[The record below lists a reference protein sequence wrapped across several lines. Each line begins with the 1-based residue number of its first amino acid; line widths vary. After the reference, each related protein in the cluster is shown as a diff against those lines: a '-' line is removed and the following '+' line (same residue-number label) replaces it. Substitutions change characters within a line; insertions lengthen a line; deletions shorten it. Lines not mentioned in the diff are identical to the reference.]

1 MGKLDGRVAL
11 ITGASRG
18 LGKAMAIAFA
28 GEGASVAVGYNTS
41 AEGAADTV
49 DTIRGAGGDAQAYR
63 GDITDPETVDSIVAG
78 VVERFGGIDILVNN
92 AGVVSTSPLVEMS
105 VEDWD
110 SIFAVHVRAM
120 FLCCRAVVPHM
131 LERGSGRIVN
141 MGGTFGMTGMENFTH
156 LSAAKAAMI
165 GFTRALA
172 KEVGPGGIRVNCL
185 TPAMIRGE
193 TTANLPPDYLE
204 SLRQRYPLRRLGE
217 VGDVNACALFLASD
231 DSDFVTGQN
240 LAPAGGEVMP

>member
-1 MGKLDGRVAL
+1 MARLDGKVAL

-28 GEGASVAVGYNTS
+28 AEGAAIAVGYNSS

-49 DTIRGAGGDAQAYR
+49 DTIRGAGGEAESYQ
-63 GDITDPETVDSIVAG
+63 GDITSPEIVDGIVADVIG
-78 VVERFGGIDILVNN
+78 RFGKIDILVNN
-92 AGVVSTSPLVEMS
+92 AGLVNASPLVDMA
-105 VEDWD
+105 VETWD
-110 SIFAVHVRAM
+110 AMFAIHVRAM
-120 FLCCRAVVPHM
+120 FLCSRAVVPHM
-131 LERGSGRIVN
+131 LKQGSGKIIN

-156 LSAAKAAMI
+156 MSAAKAAMI

-172 KEVGPGGIRVNCL
+172 KEIGPSGIRVNCL
-185 TPAMIRGE
+185 TPSMIRGE
-193 TTANLPPDYLE
+193 TTAAMPQDYLE
-204 SLRQRYPLRRLGE
+204 ALRQRYPLRRLGE
-217 VGDVNACALFLASD
+217 VEDVNACALFLASD

>member
-1 MGKLDGRVAL
+1 MGKLVDRVAF

-28 GEGASVAVGYNTS
+28 GEGAAVAVGYNSS

-49 DTIRGAGGDAQAYR
+49 ETIRSAGGDAEAYR
-63 GDITDPETVDSIVAG
+63 GDITDPEVVEGIVSG

-92 AGVVSTSPLVEMS
+92 AGVVSASPLVDMS
-105 VEDWD
+105 VEAWD
-110 SIFAVHVRAM
+110 TMLAVHVRAM
-120 FLCCRAVVPHM
+120 FLCCRAAVPHM
-131 LERGSGRIVN
+131 LRKGSGNIIN

-172 KEVGPGGIRVNCL
+172 REVGPQGIRVNCL

-193 TTANLPPDYLE
+193 TTANLPQDYLE

-217 VGDVNACALFLASD
+217 VGDVNACAIFLASD

>member
-1 MGKLDGRVAL
+1 MGKLEGRVAL

-28 GEGASVAVGYNTS
+28 GEGARIAVGYNAS
-41 AEGAADTV
+41 ADGAADTV
-49 DTIRGAGGDAQAYR
+49 RTIRDAGGDAEGFQ
-63 GDITDPETVDSIVAG
+63 GDITQPEFVDRLVSD

-92 AGVVSTSPLVEMS
+92 AGVVSASPLVDMS

-110 SIFAVHVRAM
+110 TMLAVHVRAM
-120 FLCCRAVVPHM
+120 FLCCRAVLPHM
-131 LERGSGRIVN
+131 LKKGSGKIVN

-172 KEVGPGGIRVNCL
+172 REVGPQGIRVNCL

-217 VGDVNACALFLASD
+217 VEDVNACALFLASD

>member
-1 MGKLDGRVAL
+1 MGKLEDRVAL

-28 GEGASVAVGYNTS
+28 GEGARIAVGYNAS
-41 AEGAADTV
+41 ADGAADTV
-49 DTIRGAGGDAQAYR
+49 RTIRDAGGDAEAFQ
-63 GDITDPETVDSIVAG
+63 GDITQPEIVDRLVSD

-92 AGVVSTSPLVEMS
+92 AGVVSASPLVDMS
-105 VEDWD
+105 VEAWD
-110 SIFAVHVRAM
+110 TLFAVHVRAM
-120 FLCCRAVVPHM
+120 FLCCRAVLPHM
-131 LERGSGRIVN
+131 LEKGSGKIVN

-172 KEVGPGGIRVNCL
+172 REVGPQGIHVNCL

-193 TTANLPPDYLE
+193 TTANLPSDYLE

-217 VGDVNACALFLASD
+217 VEDVNACALFLASD
-231 DSDFVTGQN
+231 ESDFVTGQN

>member
-1 MGKLDGRVAL
+1 MGRLENKVAL

-28 GEGASVAVGYNTS
+28 GEGAAIAVGYNS
-41 AEGAADTV
+41 NAEGAADTV
-49 DTIRGAGGDAQAYR
+49 RTIRDAGGNAEAFQ
-63 GDITDPETVDSIVAG
+63 GDITEPETVDRIVSEAVG
-78 VVERFGGIDILVNN
+78 RFGGIDILVNN
-92 AGVVSTSPLVEMS
+92 AGVVNASPLVDMT
-105 VEDWD
+105 VEAWD
-110 SIFAVHVRAM
+110 TVLAVHVRAM
-120 FLCCRAVVPHM
+120 FLCCRAVLPHM
-131 LERGSGRIVN
+131 LKKGSGKIVN

-172 KEVGPGGIRVNCL
+172 REVGPRGIRVNCV

-193 TTANLPPDYLE
+193 TTANLPQDYLE

-217 VGDVNACALFLASD
+217 VEDVNACALFLASD
-231 DSDFVTGQN
+231 ESDFVTGQN

>member
-1 MGKLDGRVAL
+1 MGRLEGKVAL

-28 GEGASVAVGYNTS
+28 GEGAAIAVGYNS
-41 AEGAADTV
+41 SVEGAADTV
-49 DTIRGAGGDAQAYR
+49 RTIRDAGGDAEGFQ
-63 GDITDPETVDSIVAG
+63 GDITQPETVDRIVSGA
-78 VVERFGGIDILVNN
+78 VDRFGGIDILVNN
-92 AGVVSTSPLVEMS
+92 AGLVSASPLVDMS

-110 SIFAVHVRAM
+110 TMLAIHVRAM
-120 FLCCRAVVPHM
+120 FLCCRAVLPHM
-131 LERGSGRIVN
+131 LKKGSGKIVN

-172 KEVGPGGIRVNCL
+172 REVGPQGIRVNCL

-193 TTANLPPDYLE
+193 TTANLPQDYLE

-217 VGDVNACALFLASD
+217 VEDVNACALFLASD
-231 DSDFVTGQN
+231 ESDFVTGQN

>member
-1 MGKLDGRVAL
+1 MGKLEGRVAL

-18 LGKAMAIAFA
+18 LGKAMAISFA
-28 GEGASVAVGYNTS
+28 GEGAAVAVGYNAS

-49 DTIRGAGGDAQAYR
+49 RTIRDAGGDAEAFQ
-63 GDITDPETVDSIVAG
+63 GDITEPEIVDRLVSG

-92 AGVVSTSPLVEMS
+92 AGVVSASPLVDMT
-105 VEDWD
+105 VETWD
-110 SIFAVHVRAM
+110 TLFAVHVRAM
-120 FLCCRAVVPHM
+120 FLCCRAVLPHM
-131 LERGSGRIVN
+131 LEKGSGKIVN

-172 KEVGPGGIRVNCL
+172 KEVGPQGVRVNCL

-193 TTANLPPDYLE
+193 TTANLPRDYLE

-217 VGDVNACALFLASD
+217 VEDVNACALFLASD

>member
-28 GEGASVAVGYNTS
+28 GEGAAVAVGYNSS

-49 DTIRGAGGDAQAYR
+49 ATIRGRGGEAESYQ
-63 GDITDPETVDSIVAG
+63 GDITQPETVEAIVAA
-78 VVERFGGIDILVNN
+78 VLERFGKIDILVNN
-92 AGVVSTSPLVEMS
+92 AGLVNASPLVDMA
-105 VEDWD
+105 VETWD
-110 SIFAVHVRAM
+110 AMFAIHVRAM
-120 FLCCRAVVPHM
+120 FLMSRAVVPHM
-131 LERGSGRIVN
+131 LARGSGKIIN

-156 LSAAKAAMI
+156 MSAAKAAMI

-172 KEVGPGGIRVNCL
+172 KEVGPKGVRVNCL

-193 TTANLPPDYLE
+193 TTANMPQDYLE
-204 SLRQRYPLRRLGE
+204 GLRQRYPLRRLGE
-217 VGDVNACALFLASD
+217 VEDVNACALFLASD

>member
-1 MGKLDGRVAL
+1 MGKLDNRVAW

-28 GEGASVAVGYNTS
+28 GEGAAVAVGYNAS

-49 DTIRGAGGDAQAYR
+49 RTIQGAGGEAEAFA
-63 GDITDPETVDSIVAG
+63 GDITRPEIVEEIVARI
-78 VVERFGGIDILVNN
+78 VARFGGIEILVNN
-92 AGVVSTSPLVEMS
+92 AGVVSSSPLVNMR

-110 SIFAVHVRAM
+110 SMFAVHVRAM
-120 FLCCRAVVPHM
+120 FLCCRAVLPHM
-131 LERGSGRIVN
+131 LEKGSGKIVN

-172 KEVGPGGIRVNCL
+172 KEVGPRGIRVNCL

-193 TTANLPPDYLE
+193 TTASLPADYLE
-204 SLRQRYPLRRLGE
+204 ALRQRYPLRRLGE

-231 DSDFVTGQN
+231 ESDFVTGQN

>member
-1 MGKLDGRVAL
+1 MGKLEGKVAL

-28 GEGASVAVGYNTS
+28 GEGAAVAVGYNTS

-49 DTIRGAGGDAQAYR
+49 RTIRDAGGVAEAFQ
-63 GDITDPETVDSIVAG
+63 GDITQPEIVDRLVSDAVD
-78 VVERFGGIDILVNN
+78 RFGGIDILVNN
-92 AGVVSTSPLVEMS
+92 AGIVSASPLVDMS
-105 VEDWD
+105 IEAWD
-110 SIFAVHVRAM
+110 TLFAVHVRAM
-120 FLCCRAVVPHM
+120 FLCCRAVLPHM
-131 LERGSGRIVN
+131 LEKGSGKIIN

-172 KEVGPGGIRVNCL
+172 KEVGPQGIRVNCL

-193 TTANLPPDYLE
+193 TTANLPQDYLE

-217 VGDVNACALFLASD
+217 VEDVNACALFLASD
-231 DSDFVTGQN
+231 ESDFVTGQN

>member
-1 MGKLDGRVAL
+1 MGKLEGRVAL

-18 LGKAMAIAFA
+18 LGKAMAISFA
-28 GEGASVAVGYNTS
+28 GEGAAVAVGYNAS

-49 DTIRGAGGDAQAYR
+49 RTIRDAGGDAEAFQ
-63 GDITDPETVDSIVAG
+63 GDITEPEIVDRLVSG

-92 AGVVSTSPLVEMS
+92 AGVVSASPLVDMT
-105 VEDWD
+105 VEAWD
-110 SIFAVHVRAM
+110 TLFAVHVRAM
-120 FLCCRAVVPHM
+120 FLCCRAVLPHM
-131 LERGSGRIVN
+131 LEKGSGKIVN

-172 KEVGPGGIRVNCL
+172 KEVGPQGVRVNCL

-204 SLRQRYPLRRLGE
+204 SLRRRYPLRRLGE
-217 VGDVNACALFLASD
+217 VEDVNACALFLASD

>member
-1 MGKLDGRVAL
+1 MGRLDGRVAW

-28 GEGASVAVGYNTS
+28 AEGAAVAVGYKES

-49 DTIRGAGGDAQAYR
+49 RTIQGAGGDAEAFE
-63 GDITDPETVDSIVAG
+63 GDITRPEIVEEIVARI
-78 VVERFGGIDILVNN
+78 VARFGGIDVLVNN
-92 AGVVSTSPLVEMS
+92 AGVVSSSPLVDMP

-110 SIFAVHVRAM
+110 SMFAIHVRAM
-120 FLCCRAVVPHM
+120 FLCCRAVLPHM
-131 LERGSGRIVN
+131 LARGAGKIIN

-172 KEVGPGGIRVNCL
+172 KEVGPEGIRVNCL

-193 TTANLPPDYLE
+193 TTASLPPDYLE
-204 SLRQRYPLRRLGE
+204 SLRRRYPLRRLGE

-231 DSDFVTGQN
+231 ESDFVTGQN

>member
-1 MGKLDGRVAL
+1 MGKLEDRVAL

-28 GEGASVAVGYNTS
+28 GEGARIAVGYNAS
-41 AEGAADTV
+41 ADGAADTV
-49 DTIRGAGGDAQAYR
+49 RTIRDAGGDAEAFQ
-63 GDITDPETVDSIVAG
+63 GDITQPEIVDRLVSD

-92 AGVVSTSPLVEMS
+92 AGVVSASPLVDMS
-105 VEDWD
+105 VEAWD
-110 SIFAVHVRAM
+110 SLFAVHVRAM
-120 FLCCRAVVPHM
+120 FLCCRAVLPHM
-131 LERGSGRIVN
+131 LEKGSGKIVN

-172 KEVGPGGIRVNCL
+172 REVGPQGIHVNCL

-193 TTANLPPDYLE
+193 TTANLPSDYLE

-217 VGDVNACALFLASD
+217 VEDVNACALFLASD
-231 DSDFVTGQN
+231 ESDFVTGQN